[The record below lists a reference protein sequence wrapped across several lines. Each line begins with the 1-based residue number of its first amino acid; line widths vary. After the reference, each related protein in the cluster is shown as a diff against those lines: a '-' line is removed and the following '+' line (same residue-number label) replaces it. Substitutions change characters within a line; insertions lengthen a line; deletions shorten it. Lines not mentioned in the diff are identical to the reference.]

1 VVLTSKYAAGVAAL
15 GLSALALTSAPAMA
29 AQPRAAITLNGAGS
43 TFVYPIMSGRWIP
56 DFYKTSAGSNTQI
69 NYQSIGSGAGI
80 SLFTRGQI
88 NFAASDAAASAA
100 QDNAAKLQCGGG
112 AGGGVFHLPVTIG
125 AVALIYNLPGVSNLK
140 LSPSVVA
147 GIFLGQITTWS
158 DGQIKSLN
166 PGVPL
171 PSIPI
176 QTVHRADGSGTTWI
190 FTHYLAAI
198 SAAWKGQIGAGATTV
213 SWPNGTG
220 AQGSLGVSASVGQQ
234 QGTISYVD
242 LAYAVSNKLSYATVR
257 NQKGQFVAPSVNG
270 ASVAADAYVSQ
281 LPSSNEQVIVDAPVR
296 NAYPISGYSYIFVC
310 NRQPGVAGR
319 TLVNFI
325 RYVVTTGQKSANALY
340 YAPLPSSVQK
350 RDLSALDSISLH

>member
-1 VVLTSKYAAGVAAL
+1 MVLTSKYAAGVAAL
-15 GLSALALTSAPAMA
+15 ALSALALTSTPAAA
-29 AQPRAAITLNGAGS
+29 AQPRASITLNGAGS
-43 TFVYPIMSGRWIP
+43 TFVYPMMSGQWIP
-56 DFYKTSAGSNTQI
+56 NYQKIHPDVQI
-69 NYQSIGSGAGI
+69 NYQAIGSGAGI
-80 SLFTRGQI
+80 SLFTKGQV

-100 QDNAAKLQCGGG
+100 QDNIAKLQCGGG

-125 AVALIYNLPGVSNLK
+125 AVALIYNLSGVSNLK

-147 GIFLGQITTWS
+147 GIFLGQITNWS

-166 PGVPL
+166 PGVTL

-198 SAAWKGQIGAGATTV
+198 SSTWKSQIGAGATTV

-220 AQGSLGVSASVGQQ
+220 AQGSSGVSAAVGQQ

-242 LAYAVSNKLSYATVR
+242 LAYAITNKLSYAQVQ
-257 NQKGQFVAPSVNG
+257 NKKGQFIAPSSNG
-270 ASVAADAYVSQ
+270 ASLAADAYVSQ

-296 NAYPISGYSYIFVC
+296 NAYPISGYSYIFMC
-310 NRQPGVAGR
+310 NRQPGLAGR
-319 TLVNFI
+319 TLVDFV
-325 RYVVTTGQKSANALY
+325 RYVVTTGQKAATALY
-340 YAPLPSSVQK
+340 YAPLPTSVVK
-350 RDLSALDSISLH
+350 RDQVALGSISLH